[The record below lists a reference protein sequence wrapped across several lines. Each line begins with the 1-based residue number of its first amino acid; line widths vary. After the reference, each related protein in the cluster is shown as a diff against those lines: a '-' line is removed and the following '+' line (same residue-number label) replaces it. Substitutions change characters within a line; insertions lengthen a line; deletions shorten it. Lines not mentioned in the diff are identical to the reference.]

1 MPRTISGKLDRRAV
15 ESLNVTHSSADVAA
29 KRPMSTIESQLT
41 EIWKDVLSHG
51 PHNLED
57 ISTESDFFQMGG
69 TSMLLL
75 EVQAQIRKRFN
86 TSLMVVDLFNSC
98 TLYSMAQLIEHKC
111 QVRTRVLIDWEAE
124 TALPEHFN
132 QIVPLDARPST
143 VNPKTIVLTGV
154 SAPLGQYI
162 LQTLLQSLQVEKVIC
177 IAVRRLQE
185 RLDTNQ
191 LSQDPR
197 VIYHEGDLR
206 LPLLGLSKLEADR
219 IFSQADSTI
228 HSAAEVSHLK
238 SYSNLRDTNVAST
251 KQLTRLCLPRRIPIH
266 YVSTAGVAMFA
277 VGDTFDE
284 VSASS
289 TPPPTDGGDGYS
301 ASKWANER
309 FLERVN
315 AALDLPVWIH
325 RPSGIMRPPNEEHNQ
340 DELLLS
346 ILHFSKKIRAM
357 SETHL
362 IQGTLDLVS
371 IQNVSRNIVK
381 DVLEN
386 NPRTP
391 NGLSYVHRTGDIVI
405 PLDQMKEYIERESE
419 EPLPV
424 VEKLTEWAERAEL
437 VGLQSSLANVL
448 KNADQLGILQVHI
461 PRLVRK
467 YRNE

>member
-1 MPRTISGKLDRRAV
+1 MRTETTTSEREPLLRGLLGDLPLPQYMCPRVLVQVEEMPRTISGKLDRRAV

-111 QVRTRVLIDWEAE
+111 QVRTTVLIDWEAE

-143 VNPKTIVLTGV
+143 VKPKTIVLTGV

-162 LQTLLQSLQVEKVIC
+162 LQTLLQRLQVEKVIC

-219 IFSQADSTI
+219 IF
-228 HSAAEVSHLK
+228 
-238 SYSNLRDTNVAST
+238 
-251 KQLTRLCLPRRIPIH
+251 
-266 YVSTAGVAMFA
+266 
-277 VGDTFDE
+277 
-284 VSASS
+284 
-289 TPPPTDGGDGYS
+289 
-301 ASKWANER
+301 
-309 FLERVN
+309 
-315 AALDLPVWIH
+315 
-325 RPSGIMRPPNEEHNQ
+325 
-340 DELLLS
+340 
-346 ILHFSKKIRAM
+346 
-357 SETHL
+357 
-362 IQGTLDLVS
+362 
-371 IQNVSRNIVK
+371 
-381 DVLEN
+381 
-386 NPRTP
+386 
-391 NGLSYVHRTGDIVI
+391 
-405 PLDQMKEYIERESE
+405 
-419 EPLPV
+419 
-424 VEKLTEWAERAEL
+424 
-437 VGLQSSLANVL
+437 
-448 KNADQLGILQVHI
+448 
-461 PRLVRK
+461 
-467 YRNE
+467 